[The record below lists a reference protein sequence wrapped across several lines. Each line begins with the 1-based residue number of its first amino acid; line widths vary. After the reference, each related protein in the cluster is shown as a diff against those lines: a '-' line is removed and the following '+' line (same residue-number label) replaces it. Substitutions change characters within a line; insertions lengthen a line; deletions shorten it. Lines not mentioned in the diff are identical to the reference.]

1 MAVDTSR
8 PFPMLANKSL
18 NIAVRLTNAE
28 NEEFFALVQV
38 PSILPRFLELPTHEG
53 RAFILLEKIIAMHL
67 GELFELYNIKQYDP
81 FRITEIP
88 TLTLTRIPRI
98 LWLKL
103 KSQSESVREENLFVL
118 NSARNATEKFV
129 NFLLTLSM
137 LRSMKSTFREVLL
150 TLHSFQ
156 NLPTSRAVRICALN
170 QSFP

>member
-1 MAVDTSR
+1 MFKEADELDGDQKAFVEEYFEKVVFPVLTPMAVDTSR

-81 FRITEIP
+81 FRITRDSDLDIDEDTEDLMAEI
-88 TLTLTRIPRI
+88 
-98 LWLKL
+98 K
-103 KSQSESVREENLFVL
+103 KSIRK
-118 NSARNATEKFV
+118 RKIG
-129 NFLLTLSM
+129 
-137 LRSMKSTFREVLL
+137 
-150 TLHSFQ
+150 
-156 NLPTSRAVRICALN
+156 RAHV
-170 QSFP
+170 

>member
-1 MAVDTSR
+1 
-8 PFPMLANKSL
+8 
-18 NIAVRLTNAE
+18 
-28 NEEFFALVQV
+28 
-38 PSILPRFLELPTHEG
+38 
-53 RAFILLEKIIAMHL
+53 MHL

-81 FRITEIP
+81 FRITRDSDLDIDEDTEDLMAEI
-88 TLTLTRIPRI
+88 
-98 LWLKL
+98 
-103 KSQSESVREENLFVL
+103 KSQSESVREENLSVL

-137 LRSMKSTFREVLL
+137 LRSVKSTFREVLL